1 MYRTCVSARFGN
13 LLSLRFQF
21 SEKHAFVVGFRIKE
35 EEEEEDIFSHQ
46 LTGTVHSND
55 NDFSV
60 TGLYMIVQ
68 CLIDERA
75 AKSAEALYK

>member
-1 MYRTCVSARFGN
+1 MD
-13 LLSLRFQF
+13 
-21 SEKHAFVVGFRIKE
+21 SEE

-46 LTGTVHSND
+46 LMGTVHSND

>member
-1 MYRTCVSARFGN
+1 MQLR
-13 LLSLRFQF
+13 LPLSL
-21 SEKHAFVVGFRIKE
+21 

>member
-1 MYRTCVSARFGN
+1 MIFPPGAKRD
-13 LLSLRFQF
+13 
-21 SEKHAFVVGFRIKE
+21 GFCEEE

>member
-1 MYRTCVSARFGN
+1 MPQIFINAAAT
-13 LLSLRFQF
+13 
-21 SEKHAFVVGFRIKE
+21 AFIPL